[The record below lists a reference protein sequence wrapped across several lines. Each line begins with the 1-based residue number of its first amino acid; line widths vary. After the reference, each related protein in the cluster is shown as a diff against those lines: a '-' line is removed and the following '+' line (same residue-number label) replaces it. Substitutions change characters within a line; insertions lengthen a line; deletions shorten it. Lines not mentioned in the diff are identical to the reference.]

1 MIVRQL
7 ELSEYRNYE
16 TLSLPLSPGVNL
28 LFGDNAQG
36 KTNILEAIYE
46 CATLGS
52 HRGSKDQEVIR
63 FGSEEAHIRLFM
75 EKQGIESRVDLHLK
89 KFQSKGIAVNGV
101 RIARAA
107 DYIGQLHVVFF
118 SPEDLKIIKNSPA
131 ERRRFLDLELCQ
143 LNRDYLYQLMN
154 YRKVLRQRGE
164 LLKRPPKEEEEGLLD
179 VWDEKLSEF
188 GRKIIE
194 YRQKFLEELDEVVGP
209 IHRELSQGREELH
222 LLYDPSVT
230 PERMDEKLFLARD
243 YDRISGSTSVG
254 PHRDEMIFQINGVD
268 GKKYGSQG
276 QQRSAALSLKLAEI
290 ELVRRKIED
299 TPVLLLDD
307 VLSELDTK
315 RQERLVK
322 SLKGVQTV
330 LSCTGLDENV
340 RNFLA
345 ADKRFYVKEGSVTE
359 EE

>member
-1 MIVRQL
+1 MIVRRL

-16 TLSLPLSPGVNL
+16 RLSLSLGPGVNL

-63 FGSEEAHIRLFM
+63 FGSEEAHIRLIM
-75 EKQGIESRVDLHLK
+75 EKQGTESRIDLHLK
-89 KFQSKGIAVNGV
+89 KYQSKGIAVNGI
-101 RIARAA
+101 RIPRAA
-107 DYIGQLHVVFF
+107 DYIGHLHVVFF
-118 SPEDLKIIKNSPA
+118 SPEDLRIIKNSPA
-131 ERRRFLDLELCQ
+131 ERRRFLNLELCQ
-143 LNRDYLYQLMN
+143 LSRDYLFQLMN
-154 YRKVLRQRGE
+154 YRKALRQRGE
-164 LLKRPPKEEEEGLLD
+164 LLKRPPKEGEEGLLD
-179 VWDEKLSEF
+179 IWDEKLAEF
-188 GRKIIE
+188 GRKVIE
-194 YRQKFLEELDEVVGP
+194 YRRAFLEELDGVIGP
-209 IHRELSQGREELH
+209 IHRELSQGKEELS
-222 LLYDPSVT
+222 LRYDPSVT
-230 PERMDEKLFLARD
+230 PERMEEKLFLARE
-243 YDRISGSTSVG
+243 YDRMSGSTSVG
-254 PHRDEMIFQINGVD
+254 PHRDEVIFLINGTD

-276 QQRSAALSLKLAEI
+276 QQRCAALALKLAEI
-290 ELVRRKIED
+290 ELVRRKIND

-340 RNFLA
+340 RHFLA